1 MQNQINTSPV
11 SQFSQLL
18 RAAEQSQSKEVRI
31 PIQQA
36 RALNMALV
44 ELLDRINQDYESL
57 YNALKNTGSSE
68 VVTVSMDGGSFEDK

>member
-68 VVTVSMDGGSFEDK
+68 VVTVSMDGGGFEDK